1 MENAFSVQGKVA
13 LITGSSRG
21 IGSGI
26 AKELAKRGAHVIIS
40 SRKIDACEV
49 VVKEIASQGGSAE
62 AYACHIGKMDDI
74 QSIYDHIR
82 DKHGKLDVLVNN
94 AVISPWRSVVETDP
108 GLFDKAVSVNLKGYW
123 FMSSAAVPLMS
134 EGGSIVNISS
144 ITGMHP
150 ARNLGL
156 YSMLK
161 TALIGMSRSFA
172 LEHGAQNIRVNTIL
186 PGLIE
191 TDLTSTFDDK
201 TKAKIL
207 RSVPLSRIGLPSDI
221 ANAIVFLASDASA
234 YVTGA
239 SLVIDG
245 GMTIGNAGL

>member
-94 AVISPWRSVVETDP
+94 AVISPWRSIVETDP

>member
-62 AYACHIGKMDDI
+62 AYACHIGKMNDI

-201 TKAKIL
+201 TKTKIL

>member
-1 MENAFSVQGKVA
+1 M
-13 LITGSSRG
+13 
-21 IGSGI
+21 
-26 AKELAKRGAHVIIS
+26 
-40 SRKIDACEV
+40 
-49 VVKEIASQGGSAE
+49 
-62 AYACHIGKMDDI
+62 
-74 QSIYDHIR
+74 
-82 DKHGKLDVLVNN
+82 LVNN

-161 TALIGMSRSFA
+161 TSLIGMSRSFA

-201 TKAKIL
+201 TKTKIL